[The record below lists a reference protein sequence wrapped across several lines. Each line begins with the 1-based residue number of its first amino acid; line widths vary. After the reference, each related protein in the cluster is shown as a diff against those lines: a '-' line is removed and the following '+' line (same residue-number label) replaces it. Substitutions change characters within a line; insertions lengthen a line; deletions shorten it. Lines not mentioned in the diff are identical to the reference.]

1 MKKRVYLLLPLL
13 FGLFLSSC
21 GEESSSSVPEPN
33 STTSIDDSKLN
44 FTGVTF
50 DSESVVYDGNS
61 HILNEVSGA
70 PENTTI
76 NYVGRN
82 SYVDVGVY
90 QATATL
96 SKDGYND
103 LTLNATLTITKA
115 TFSGYEY
122 ESKTVTYDGLDHIN
136 DIQLIGILPEGTNV
150 TETIKNANNEIVTS
164 AIEVGS
170 YTYTCELTN
179 KNYNTETLT
188 ATLNIKA
195 QKKDMPVFVSSDGT
209 IYFANGL
216 HESYLYS
223 LNSSAELKQLD
234 YSSPK
239 EFNRYSPSSALF
251 ISGSPFLN
259 SVKEI
264 TNGEA
269 KVLYTDSNISDFVKY
284 DSSIYY
290 YSCNSLKAE
299 KTGIYK
305 VDATDTENEPIV
317 TKIFEGKTDNLS
329 IYGNYLYFTNG
340 NDKNYIY
347 KLNLSSNQTQLVLQE
362 KVHEYI
368 INNNKLYCTVNG
380 TLNDYI
386 GYIDLSSSSVTPTKL
401 TNAAGE
407 YLTIKN
413 GYLYYNYTD
422 LFSYVD
428 ASNKGV
434 WRIKTSGGE
443 PEQILATENVNGF
456 DVESSTSIVYI
467 DTNDLHL
474 YRYNVTNKTKVD
486 LLNGFVAPE
495 YTPLN
500 TGGNTIILGT
510 KTYYLNMY
518 AGKTLY
524 VYDELTKKTSQLT
537 SNKVAD
543 FYIYNDTMYFNQVTM
558 LTNNDLYS
566 INLKTGGEAEKISS
580 NDVRNMVSDGT
591 YLYATHYNW
600 AGLAGGISRM
610 KLDGSEY
617 IKFSDVDGAK
627 NFTLKDGKLYYINC
641 AVGQDNGNIE
651 YMSLSDITSLTEGLK
666 GKVLSSNIKNV
677 KQFAFDGNNIF
688 YIYNGTI
695 DNSVRRTDFTSLG
708 EGTKIAS
715 SKTNPNE
722 ILLYGDYVYYYSYAS
737 TAASSAGFYKVSK
750 TANKDG
756 TQELILG
763 YNSIY
768 YGSNLAISNSG
779 YLYFLNYIPK
789 LTFGDAHF
797 YQLDL
802 NSKTVTKIS

>member
-1 MKKRVYLLLPLL
+1 M
-13 FGLFLSSC
+13 
-21 GEESSSSVPEPN
+21 
-33 STTSIDDSKLN
+33 
-44 FTGVTF
+44 
-50 DSESVVYDGNS
+50 
-61 HILNEVSGA
+61 SGA
-70 PENTTI
+70 PENTSI

-96 SKDGYND
+96 SKDGYNE

-122 ESKTVTYDGLDHIN
+122 ESKSVTYDGLDHIN
-136 DIQLIGILPEGTNV
+136 DIQLIGVLPEGTTV
-150 TETIKNANNEIVTS
+150 RETIKNSNNEIVTS
-164 AIEVGS
+164 AIEVGN
-170 YTYTCELTN
+170 YTYTCEITN
-179 KNYNTETLT
+179 KNYNTETLY

-380 TLNDYI
+380 ALNDYI

-413 GYLYYNYTD
+413 DYLYYNYTD

-474 YRYNVTNKTKVD
+474 YRYNVINKTKVD

-495 YTPLN
+495 STPLN
-500 TGGNTIILGT
+500 TGGKTIIFGT
-510 KTYYLNMY
+510 KTYYLNMQ

-524 VYDELTKKTSQLT
+524 MYDELTKKTSQLT

-543 FYIYNDTMYFNQVTM
+543 FYIYDGTMYFNQVTM

-580 NDVRNMVSDGT
+580 NDIRNIVIDGT

-617 IKFSDVDGAK
+617 IKFSDIDGAK
-627 NFTLKDGKLYYINC
+627 NFTIKDGKLYYINC

-666 GKVLSSNIKNV
+666 GTVLSKNIKNV

-695 DNSVRRTDFTSLG
+695 ENSVRRTDFTSLS

-722 ILLYGDYVYYYSYAS
+722 ILLYGDYVYYYSFAS
-737 TAASSAGFYKVSK
+737 TATSSAGFYKVSK
-750 TANKDG
+750 TATQDG
-756 TQELILG
+756 TQELIVG

-789 LTFGDAHF
+789 LALGDAHF

-802 NSKTVTKIS
+802 NSKTVAKIS